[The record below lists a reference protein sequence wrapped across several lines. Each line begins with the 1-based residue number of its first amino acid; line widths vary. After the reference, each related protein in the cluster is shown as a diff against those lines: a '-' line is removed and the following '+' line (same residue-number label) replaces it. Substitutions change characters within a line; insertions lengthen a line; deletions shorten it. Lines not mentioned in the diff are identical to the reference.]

1 MKTRDKVKER
11 EETSSQVD
19 RAVSQVLDQS
29 MHVEKKWMEETAAA
43 VFERE
48 NELNRKEIGIRRAE
62 EEIRARERKL
72 AVESK
77 EIKDAQ
83 LRVRKLAEQ
92 LREKETRVKESERQ
106 YETELKNCK
115 EAQSR
120 VQQMAFRLKQK
131 NEQIKEESQRLE
143 RRMAECD
150 ALEKHL
156 QQWQYELEDGLTLE
170 SPRGED
176 GMGTSF

>member
-1 MKTRDKVKER
+1 M
-11 EETSSQVD
+11 
-19 RAVSQVLDQS
+19 
-29 MHVEKKWMEETAAA
+29 
-43 VFERE
+43 
-48 NELNRKEIGIRRAE
+48 
-62 EEIRARERKL
+62 
-72 AVESK
+72 
-77 EIKDAQ
+77 
-83 LRVRKLAEQ
+83 AEQ

-120 VQQMAFRLKQK
+120 VQQMTFRLKQK

>member
-1 MKTRDKVKER
+1 LKTRDKVKER

-72 AVESK
+72 AAESK

-106 YETELKNCK
+106 YE
-115 EAQSR
+115 
-120 VQQMAFRLKQK
+120 K